1 MKTAFLVFAI
11 VLNVGF
17 AALAFRWLAR
27 ELRRGHRARGR
38 TRP

>member
-11 VLNVGF
+11 VLNLGF
-17 AALAFRWLAR
+17 AAVAFWWLAR
-27 ELRRGHRARGR
+27 ELRPGRRARGR

>member
-17 AALAFRWLAR
+17 AVVAFWWLAR
-27 ELRRGHRARGR
+27 ELRRAQRARGR